1 MHRQLKRRK
10 SLVTC
15 KARKEK
21 TNGKGMKRSITNVN
35 SETHLVDTSPS
46 SLIVLERKVKML
58 RHANR
63 ELHAE
68 KIAHAPGSSWRQII
82 DVENDT

>member
-1 MHRQLKRRK
+1 M
-10 SLVTC
+10 
-15 KARKEK
+15 KEK

-35 SETHLVDTSPS
+35 DETHLVDTSPS